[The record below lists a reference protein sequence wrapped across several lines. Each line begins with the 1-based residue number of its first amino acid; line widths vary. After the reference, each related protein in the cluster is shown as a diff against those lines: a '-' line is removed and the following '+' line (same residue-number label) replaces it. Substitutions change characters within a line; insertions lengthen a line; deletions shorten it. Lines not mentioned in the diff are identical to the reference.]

1 MVNDYDVIVIGAG
14 PTGENVADR
23 AVKGGLTALLVES
36 ELVGGECSYW
46 ACMPSK
52 ALLRPVAAAAEAG
65 QVDGVTGARL
75 VTPDVLARRDHFASG
90 WKDNGQVDWV
100 SGAGID
106 LARGTGRL
114 SGERRVLI
122 DGTEYQARQAVAVCT
137 GSSAVVPAE
146 LESVGAWTS
155 REVTS
160 AGSAAGPAVPE
171 RLAIVGGG
179 VVGCEMA
186 AAWSAL
192 GVRVTLLAR
201 DGLLGRT
208 EDFAGVAVAAGLR
221 ASGVDVRTGL
231 SVVSATRSGAV
242 TLALSDGSTVI
253 ADEVLAA
260 TGRAPRTADIG
271 LSSVGLEPGS
281 WLDTDDT
288 LLVRDVPGSWLYAA
302 GDVNGRALLTH
313 IGKYQARV
321 CGDAIAARAH
331 DGPPLATASVPIPQV
346 IFTIPEV
353 ASVGLP
359 SSAAADAGYR
369 IRVVDYDLGKV
380 AGAKLFA
387 DGYTGQA
394 RMVVDENRRVV
405 LGMTFAGVGT
415 GELIHAATIAIA
427 GAVPLDLLWQAVPSY
442 PTVSEVWLRLLE
454 TYGM

>member
-52 ALLRPVAAAAEAG
+52 ALLRPVAAASEADH
-65 QVDGVTGARL
+65 VDGVTGAQL
-75 VTPDVLARRDHFASG
+75 VTPDVLARRDHFAAG
-90 WKDNGQVDWV
+90 WKDNWQVDWV
-100 SGAGID
+100 KDAGID

-137 GSSAVVPAE
+137 GSSAMVPDL

-192 GVRVTLLAR
+192 GARVTLIAR
-201 DGLLGRT
+201 GGLLGRE
-208 EDFAGVAVAAGLR
+208 EDFAGVAVASGLR
-221 ASGVDVRTGL
+221 ASGVDVRTGVSL
-231 SVVSATRSGAV
+231 VSAVRSGGV
-242 TLALSDGSTVI
+242 TLALSDGTTVI

-313 IGKYQARV
+313 MGKYQARV
-321 CGDAIAARAH
+321 CGDAIAARAT
-331 DGPPLATASVPIPQV
+331 GGSPLASASVPVPQV

-353 ASVGLP
+353 ASVGLT
-359 SSAAADAGYR
+359 SAAAAAAGYR